1 LKRYNTSAAVRKKYS
16 GDDEMDWKKYYT
28 ELPDK
33 FEETEFLKQVG
44 KTISGQPITQAQFSA
59 QLADINNA
67 LNISRND
74 IVLDMCCGNGI
85 ITAQISK
92 ACESVAG
99 VDFSE
104 PLISIAKRYNSPNN
118 VKYYCMSALDP
129 EIKNISIK
137 PFTKIYMYEAL
148 QHFEE
153 GDLQK
158 LLVLIR
164 EMAAS
169 DAIIFFGGIPDN
181 DRIWNFYDTEERRQ
195 DYWKRK
201 NENREA
207 IGTWWKRDY
216 IADIC
221 RLCRFDSVFLDQN
234 PVLYS
239 AHYRFDVQL
248 KIQA

>member
-1 LKRYNTSAAVRKKYS
+1 
-16 GDDEMDWKKYYT
+16 MDWKKHYT

-33 FEETEFLKQVG
+33 FEETEFLQQVG

-59 QLADINNA
+59 QLADIDSA
-67 LNISRND
+67 LKVNEND
-74 IVLDMCCGNGI
+74 VVLDMCCGNGI

-92 ACESVAG
+92 ACNSIVG

-104 PLISIAKRYNSPNN
+104 SLISIAKKYNSLNN
-118 VKYYCMSALDP
+118 EKYYCMSALDS
-129 EIKNISIK
+129 EIKNISTK

-153 GDLQK
+153 ADLQK
-158 LLVLIR
+158 LLFLIR
-164 EMAAS
+164 DIATS

-181 DRIWNFYDTEERRQ
+181 DRIWYFYDTEERRQ
-195 DYWKRK
+195 DYWRRK
-201 NENREA
+201 SEGREA
-207 IGTWWKRDY
+207 IGTWWNRNY
-216 IADIC
+216 ITDVC
-221 RLCRFDSVFLDQN
+221 RLCRFDNVFLDQN

-248 KIQA
+248 KIRP